1 MPYVAHVKEGPSTA
15 PDNHQPRARSN
26 PHSQPR
32 KPAAPR
38 LEGASGARSACL
50 VPPRPPYG
58 GRHRTIPDRACFAAI
73 VYMAPHLDSLA
84 ATARPRAWLRVTGDV
99 LAPPGRVGRRRRVR
113 PAPPRGARPARRA
126 RPAGLV
132 AGERGHHERAR
143 RAWGNHVGANSV
155 DRGKPGSK
163 LHLVCD
169 GGGLPLTA
177 APTVPT
183 CGGVGSGRGS
193 PAVGSSRRPGWVA
206 IAGESSGRCPG

>member
-50 VPPRPPYG
+50 VPPRPYDSRPG
-58 GRHRTIPDRACFAAI
+58 LLRRDR
-73 VYMAPHLDSLA
+73 VHGPHLDSLA

-143 RAWGNHVGANSV
+143 QAWGDHVGANPV

-163 LHLVCD
+163 LPLVCD